1 VEQVIFPEYFYE
13 KTQIEEF
20 HWYVKKL
27 LETRI
32 DETKPKIWFSNTLY
46 NQKKKT
52 KPNKKN

>member
-46 NQKKKT
+46 NQKK
-52 KPNKKN
+52 NKA